1 MNTKSKIENLLSDA
15 KQNWKVSGT
24 KKMADENIT
33 LEELAN
39 SPKMKMLYKIEGF
52 KEALPS
58 ALRKIAVA
66 GLAVTI
72 SIGAIS
78 NIDNDLTNN
87 ASLFAQQINHEI
99 QEFVGT
105 QTTPVPSIEEIEY
118 EKPAEDNQETKK
130 TISNDSESVE
140 YKLVESSENQNIET
154 LANTLITEYDSGT
167 SVEELKFK
175 YIDEMDPEQQNALKS
190 ELESKLKERFKNGQ
204 LSIGEG
210 IELKNK
216 FSKLK

>member
-1 MNTKSKIENLLSDA
+1 MNIKSRIKELLGSD
-15 KQNWKVSGT
+15 QDWKVSGT
-24 KKMADENIT
+24 KKMADQNMS
-33 LEELAN
+33 LEEIAN
-39 SPKMKMLYKIEGF
+39 SPKMKMLYKIEAF

-78 NIDNDLTNN
+78 HLDNDITNS
-87 ASLFAQQINHEI
+87 ASLFAQQVNHEI
-99 QEFVGT
+99 QEFAGI
-105 QTTPVPSIEEIEY
+105 QTSPSTNLEEIDYSNPTET
-118 EKPAEDNQETKK
+118 NQETKE
-130 TISNDSESVE
+130 TVNNDSESPE
-140 YKLVESSENQNIET
+140 YKIVESNNHKNIET
-154 LANTLITEYDSGT
+154 LADTLMTEYDSGT
-167 SVEELKFK
+167 SVEELKSK
-175 YIDEMDPEQQNALKS
+175 YVDEMDPEQQNALKS

-204 LSIGEG
+204 LTIGEG

>member
-1 MNTKSKIENLLSDA
+1 MNIKSKIKELLDSD
-15 KQNWKVSGT
+15 QDWKVSGT
-24 KKMADENIT
+24 KKMADQNMS
-33 LEELAN
+33 LEEIAN
-39 SPKMKMLYKIEGF
+39 SPKMKMLYKIEAF

-78 NIDNDLTNN
+78 HLDNDITNS
-87 ASLFAQQINHEI
+87 ASLFAQQINNEI
-99 QEFVGT
+99 QEFAGI
-105 QTTPVPSIEEIEY
+105 QTSPSTNLEEIDY
-118 EKPAEDNQETKK
+118 STPTDKNQETKE
-130 TISNDSESVE
+130 TVSNDSISSE
-140 YKLVESSENQNIET
+140 YKIVESNEHQNIET
-154 LANTLITEYDSGT
+154 LADTLMTEYDSGT
-167 SVEELKFK
+167 SVEELKSK
-175 YIDEMDPEQQNALKS
+175 YVDEMDPEQQNALKS

-204 LSIGEG
+204 LTIGEG

>member
-1 MNTKSKIENLLSDA
+1 MSAKDKIENLLNND

-24 KKMADENIT
+24 KKMADDTIT
-33 LEELAN
+33 LKELAN
-39 SPKMKMLYKIEGF
+39 SPKMKMLYKIEAF

-78 NIDNDLTNN
+78 NLNDDVANDV
-87 ASLFAQQINHEI
+87 SSFVQQVDHKV
-99 QEFVGT
+99 QEFAGI
-105 QTTPVPSIEEIEY
+105 QTIPDTNIEEIEY
-118 EKPAEDNQETKK
+118 KTPTEANQETEE
-130 TISNDSESVE
+130 TVNNDPQPVD
-140 YKLVESSENQNIET
+140 YRLVESEKEKHIERLADT
-154 LANTLITEYDSGT
+154 LMTEYDSGA
-167 SVEELKFK
+167 SVKELKSK
-175 YIDEMDPEQQNALKS
+175 YVDEMDPEQQNALKS

-204 LSIGEG
+204 LSLGEG
-210 IELKNK
+210 IELRNK